1 MKQLLAII
9 FSCIVVFSAAQTKK
23 STTKTPLSK
32 AIAAPKT
39 STAAYNIQVKI
50 TPLANKKVYLGAYYG
65 KGKILVDS
73 TTLDANSNGTFKS
86 NKKLVEGIYFLV
98 SPNYSILFELLVGK
112 KQEFK
117 VIGDT
122 SKKED
127 VTIIGSP
134 DNDLFKQYS
143 IGSYERGQAIYALEE
158 KYRNATTQED
168 SNNIRKQII
177 TKREE
182 LESYRNSLINKNPE
196 SLLAALLSAMKRPDA
211 PAIPIVNGKPD
222 STYPYRFVKEHFWDD
237 VLFADE
243 RLLRTPF
250 FEQKIDEYYKYYIAP
265 DADSI
270 IPEVK
275 TMLIGARSSK
285 EMFAYLLTKF
295 TNKYLNPE
303 YMGQDKVFLYL
314 FTEFYAKGDTSI
326 LDPKSRK
333 MIFERG
339 YYMMANQLNNPAPE
353 LNLVDLEGNAKP
365 LYSFKNKFTF
375 VAFYDPTCGHCKEEI
390 PRVDSIYN
398 AKWKDLGVGV
408 YAVNIKEN
416 LLKEWKDFIS
426 EKKLSSNW
434 WHVYK
439 TKEAKDLDAK
449 NNIPTMGQLYDV
461 TVTPT
466 FYLLDENKQIIAKR
480 LSLTQFDDVIRVK
493 LQKK

>member
-1 MKQLLAII
+1 
-9 FSCIVVFSAAQTKK
+9 
-23 STTKTPLSK
+23 
-32 AIAAPKT
+32 
-39 STAAYNIQVKI
+39 
-50 TPLANKKVYLGAYYG
+50 
-65 KGKILVDS
+65 
-73 TTLDANSNGTFKS
+73 
-86 NKKLVEGIYFLV
+86 
-98 SPNYSILFELLVGK
+98 
-112 KQEFK
+112 
-117 VIGDT
+117 
-122 SKKED
+122 
-127 VTIIGSP
+127 
-134 DNDLFKQYS
+134 LFKQYS
-143 IGSYERGQAIYALEE
+143 IGSFERGQAIYALEE
-158 KYRNATTQED
+158 KYKNATSTQD
-168 SNNIRKQII
+168 SNSLRKQII
-177 TKREE
+177 AKREE
-182 LESYRNSLINKNPE
+182 LEVYRNNIINKNPG
-196 SLLAALLSAMKRPDA
+196 SLLGALLSAMKRPEA
-211 PAIPIVNGKPD
+211 PAIPIVNGKAD
-222 STYPYRFVKEHFWDD
+222 STYPYRFVKDHFWDD

-250 FEQKIDEYYKYYIAP
+250 FEQKIDEFYKYYIAP

-303 YMGQDKVFLYL
+303 FMGQDKVFLYL
-314 FTEFYAKGDTSI
+314 FTEFYAKGDTTI
-326 LDPKSRK
+326 LDAKSRK

-353 LNLVDLEGNAKP
+353 LNLVDIEGNSKS

-375 VAFYDPTCGHCKEEI
+375 IAFYDPTCGHCKEEL
-390 PRVDSIYN
+390 PRIDSIYN

-408 YAVNIKEN
+408 YAINIKEN
-416 LLKEWKDFIS
+416 LLKEWKEFIA

-439 TKEAKDLDAK
+439 TKESKDEDAR

-480 LSLTQFDDVIRVK
+480 LSLSQFDDVIRVK

>member
-9 FSCIVVFSAAQTKK
+9 FSCIVAFSAAQTKK
-23 STTKTPLSK
+23 STTKTPFGK

-73 TTLDANSNGTFKS
+73 TTLDVNSNGTFKS

-333 MIFERG
+333 MIF
-339 YYMMANQLNNPAPE
+339 
-353 LNLVDLEGNAKP
+353 
-365 LYSFKNKFTF
+365 
-375 VAFYDPTCGHCKEEI
+375 
-390 PRVDSIYN
+390 
-398 AKWKDLGVGV
+398 
-408 YAVNIKEN
+408 
-416 LLKEWKDFIS
+416 
-426 EKKLSSNW
+426 
-434 WHVYK
+434 
-439 TKEAKDLDAK
+439 
-449 NNIPTMGQLYDV
+449 
-461 TVTPT
+461 
-466 FYLLDENKQIIAKR
+466 
-480 LSLTQFDDVIRVK
+480 
-493 LQKK
+493 

>member
-1 MKQLLAII
+1 MKQFLSVLSFCCLLSVS
-9 FSCIVVFSAAQTKK
+9 FSQTKK
-23 STTKTPLSK
+23 NPVKPVITKSTNNGYHLK
-32 AIAAPKT
+32 
-39 STAAYNIQVKI
+39 VKI
-50 TPLANKKVYLGAYYG
+50 TPLANRKVYLGTYYG

-73 TTLDANSNGTFKS
+73 TILDATNSGAFKA
-86 NKKLVEGIYFLV
+86 NKKLVEGIYFVV
-98 SPNYSILFELLVGK
+98 SPNYSILFEILVGK
-112 KQEFK
+112 KQDFS
-117 VIGDT
+117 VVADT
-122 SKKED
+122 AKKED
-127 VTIIGSP
+127 VLITGSP

-143 IGSYERGQAIYALEE
+143 IGSFERGQAIYALEE
-158 KYRNATTQED
+158 KYKNATSTQD
-168 SNNIRKQII
+168 SNSLRKQII
-177 TKREE
+177 AKREE
-182 LESYRNSLINKNPE
+182 LEVYRNNIINKNPG
-196 SLLAALLSAMKRPDA
+196 SLLGALLSAMKRPEA
-211 PAIPIVNGKPD
+211 PAIPIVNGKAD
-222 STYPYRFVKEHFWDD
+222 STYPYRFVKDHFWDD

-250 FEQKIDEYYKYYIAP
+250 FEQKIDEFYKYYIAP

-303 YMGQDKVFLYL
+303 FMGQDKVFLYL
-314 FTEFYAKGDTSI
+314 FTEFYAKGDTTI
-326 LDPKSRK
+326 LDAKSRK

-353 LNLVDLEGNAKP
+353 LNLVDIEGNSKP

-375 VAFYDPTCGHCKEEI
+375 IAFYDPTCGHCKEEL
-390 PRVDSIYN
+390 PRIDSIYN

-408 YAVNIKEN
+408 YAINIKEN
-416 LLKEWKDFIS
+416 LLKEWKEFIA

-439 TKEAKDLDAK
+439 TKESKDEDAR

-480 LSLTQFDDVIRVK
+480 LSLSQFDDVIRVK